1 MQLKDYIGEATAYDK
16 KLMLER
22 TSFLKGGFFA
32 PPVCFV
38 LVRTCFCDGCK
49 KEHEVKLTKVKQ
61 AWSQGF
67 VKAVEKAY
75 DRLKL
80 VEGKGTVKQV
90 LRGRA
95 KCASGL
101 LEDIFASEVYDNIV
115 SRNDQYVVLVDWP
128 ISYKLQGGRK
138 RTNYHDFILC
148 RKQKSG
154 ILQIIYVADLKTNC
168 GYFRNSIGKTYDKM
182 ADKLKNLKKAIEL
195 TSRNLSEGD
204 GTQFFKCPPSALYD
218 LIIYSSVNSNANFVS
233 QIDTCNKKNTG
244 SKAIVLCDFLNDK
257 ETVRADDFRFLE
269 QRIRKQMTLK

>member
-1 MQLKDYIGEATAYDK
+1 M
-16 KLMLER
+16 
-22 TSFLKGGFFA
+22 
-32 PPVCFV
+32 
-38 LVRTCFCDGCK
+38 
-49 KEHEVKLTKVKQ
+49 KLTKVKQ

-75 DRLKL
+75 DSLKL
-80 VEGKGTVKQV
+80 VEGKGSVKQV

-115 SRNDQYVVLVDWP
+115 GRNGQYVVLVDWP
-128 ISYKLQGGRK
+128 ISHKLQGERN

-148 RKQKSG
+148 RKQNSG

-168 GYFRNSIGKTYDKM
+168 GYFRNSIDEIYGDMAGKLT
-182 ADKLKNLKKAIEL
+182 NLKKAIKL

-204 GTQFFKCPPSALYD
+204 GTQLFKCAPTALYD

-233 QIDTCNKKNTG
+233 QIDACNKKNTD
-244 SKAIVLCDFLNDK
+244 SKAIVLCDFLNGK
-257 ETVRADDFRFLE
+257 ETVRAADFRFLE
-269 QRIRKQMTLK
+269 QRIRKQMTLKGRR